1 MKPMNI
7 LIAGFQ
13 HETNT
18 FAPTRA
24 DWAAFMR
31 GDSFPAYEE
40 GPAMLARFT
49 GSSMPV
55 GGFIAEA
62 QARGWRLLPSCWAGA
77 SPSAHVTREAFE
89 RIAGAIV
96 EAARSALAGLG
107 LDAIYL
113 DLHGA
118 AVAEQ
123 ADDAE
128 GELLARLRSVV
139 GPGLPI
145 VASLDLHANVTQQ
158 MLALADALV
167 AYRTYP
173 HVDTEAC
180 GRLAAQLLERRIAR
194 GAREP
199 VAARRIP
206 FLIPINAGCT
216 MIEPAGAVYRRL
228 PGMDAAHDT
237 IASIAMGFPA
247 ADFPECGPMVW
258 AYGDAAQAVADAL
271 YGDIT
276 ESAARWRVRTWA
288 PDDAVARAMELAE
301 PAARPVVIADTQD
314 NPGAGADS
322 NTTGMLH
329 ALLRAGA
336 GRRFPQQVA
345 LGLLFDPEAAAAAH
359 AAGQGARLRVALGRS
374 VPTWSGQWS
383 DPPVDADCTV
393 RALHEGRIVLQG
405 PMMTGVEIRL
415 GPCACLDVEGVLV
428 VVASGKKQMLDRALY
443 RCVGVEPERMKIL
456 VNKSSVHFRADFA
469 PIAQQI
475 LVARAPGPMA
485 ADPAELPWTRLAA
498 TTSPRVPEAG

>member
-1 MKPMNI
+1 MNI

-24 DWAAFMR
+24 DWAAFLR

-40 GPAMLARFT
+40 GPAMLTRFT
-49 GSSMPV
+49 GSSLPA

-62 QARGWRLLPSCWAGA
+62 QARGWQLLPSCWAGA
-77 SPSAHVTREAFE
+77 TPSAQVTREAFE
-89 RIAGAIV
+89 RIAGTIA
-96 EAARSALAGLG
+96 EATRSALAGPG

-118 AVAEQ
+118 AVAEHV
-123 ADDAE
+123 DDAE
-128 GELLARLRSVV
+128 GELLARLRALV
-139 GPGLPI
+139 GPELPI
-145 VASLDLHANVTQQ
+145 VASLDLHANVTQR
-158 MLALADALV
+158 MLELADALV

-173 HVDTEAC
+173 HVDTEAT
-180 GRLAAQLLERRIAR
+180 GRLAAQLLKRRIAR

-216 MIEPAGAVYRRL
+216 MIEPAGAVYRSL
-228 PGMDAAHDT
+228 PELDARYGT
-237 IASIAMGFPA
+237 VASVAMGFPA

-271 YGDIT
+271 YADIC
-276 ESAARWRVRTWA
+276 EQAARWRVATWT
-288 PDDAVARAMELAE
+288 PDDAVAEALELAAT
-301 PAARPVVIADTQD
+301 AARPVVIADTQD

-345 LGLLFDPEAAAAAH
+345 LGLLYDPEAAAAAH
-359 AAGQGARLRVALGRS
+359 AAGQGARLRLALGRS

-383 DPPVDADCTV
+383 DSPVEAECTV
-393 RALHEGRIVLQG
+393 RALHEGAVVLQG
-405 PMMTGVEIRL
+405 PMMTGVRVRL

-443 RCVGVEPERMKIL
+443 RCVGIEPERMKIL

-475 LVARAPGPMA
+475 LVARAPGPMS
-485 ADPAELPWTRLAA
+485 ADPSDLPWTRLAA
-498 TTSPRVPEAG
+498 STSPRVPD

>member
-1 MKPMNI
+1 MQI

-24 DWAAFMR
+24 DWAAFLR
-31 GDSFPAYEE
+31 GDSFPAYTE
-40 GPAMLARFT
+40 GPAMLARYT
-49 GSSMPV
+49 GSSLPA

-77 SPSAHVTREAFE
+77 TPSAQVTREAFE
-89 RIAGAIV
+89 RIAGTIV
-96 EAARSALAGLG
+96 EATRSALGGPG

-118 AVAEQ
+118 AVAEHV
-123 ADDAE
+123 DDAE
-128 GELLARLRSVV
+128 GELLARLRALV

-158 MLALADALV
+158 MLELADALV
-167 AYRTYP
+167 AYRSYP
-173 HVDTEAC
+173 HVDTEAT
-180 GRLAAQLLERRIAR
+180 GRLAARLLERRIAR
-194 GAREP
+194 GGREP
-199 VAARRIP
+199 FAARRIP

-216 MIEPAGAVYRRL
+216 MIEPAGALYRSL
-228 PGMDAAHDT
+228 PALDERHGT
-237 IASIAMGFPA
+237 VASVAMGFPA

-258 AYGDAAQAVADAL
+258 AYGDAAQTVVDAL
-271 YGDIT
+271 HTDIC
-276 ESAARWRVRTWA
+276 EPASRWRVTTHT
-288 PDDAVARAMELAE
+288 PDEAVARALALAGAE
-301 PAARPVVIADTQD
+301 AADRPVVIADTQD

-336 GRRFPQQVA
+336 GQRFPQQVA

-359 AAGQGARLRVALGRS
+359 AAGQGARLHLALGRS
-374 VPTWSGQWS
+374 VLTGSGARS
-383 DPPVDADCTV
+383 DPPVEADCTV
-393 RALHEGRIVLQG
+393 RALHEGSVVLQG
-405 PMMTGVEIRL
+405 PMMTGVEVRL

-443 RCVGVEPERMKIL
+443 RCVGIVPEQMKIL

-469 PIAQQI
+469 PIALQI
-475 LVARAPGPMA
+475 LVARAPGPMS
-485 ADPAELPWTRLAA
+485 ADPADLPWTRLPAS
-498 TTSPRVPEAG
+498 TSPRVPD